1 MAFLTN
7 KRVSSSSITH
17 QYKYDVFL
25 SFNGDD
31 TRMDFM
37 SHLNGFLK
45 LKGIHTFIDDELP
58 RGEEISTELL
68 EAIRSSR
75 SSIIV
80 FSKNY
85 ASSRWCLDE
94 LVEILECKKNGQMVL
109 PVFYKVDP
117 SEVRNQKGNF
127 GEALAKHEVNNI
139 KKVQRW
145 KEALNKAGSISGLT
159 YKDGYL
165 ITTLSLYL
173 FIYFIVIIFNCVSS
187 H

>member
-1 MAFLTN
+1 
-7 KRVSSSSITH
+7 
-17 QYKYDVFL
+17 
-25 SFNGDD
+25 
-31 TRMDFM
+31 MDFT
-37 SHLNGFLK
+37 SHLNGILK
-45 LKGIHTFIDDELP
+45 LKGFHTFIDDELP

-68 EAIRSSR
+68 ETIRSSK

-80 FSKNY
+80 FSENY

-117 SEVRNQKGNF
+117 SEVRNQKGKF
-127 GEALAKHEVNNI
+127 GEALEKHEGNNI

-145 KEALNKAGSISGLT
+145 REALNKAGSIAGLT

-165 ITTLSLYL
+165 ITTLSPFIFFL
-173 FIYFIVIIFNCVSS
+173 FL
-187 H
+187 

>member
-1 MAFLTN
+1 MALLTN
-7 KRVSSSSITH
+7 KQASSSSITH

-25 SFNGDD
+25 SFRGGD
-31 TRMDFM
+31 TRMDFT

-45 LKGIHTFIDDELP
+45 LKGIHTFIDDELL

-68 EAIRSSR
+68 EAIKSSR
-75 SSIIV
+75 SSIII
-80 FSKNY
+80 FSENY
-85 ASSRWCLDE
+85 VSSTWCLDE

-117 SEVRNQKGNF
+117 SEVRNQKGKF

-139 KKVQRW
+139 KKVQKWR
-145 KEALNKAGSISGLT
+145 EALNKAGSIAGLT

-165 ITTLSLYL
+165 ITTLSPFFLLY
-173 FIYFIVIIFNCVSS
+173 FYIIIFNCV
-187 H
+187 

>member
-1 MAFLTN
+1 M
-7 KRVSSSSITH
+7 
-17 QYKYDVFL
+17 
-25 SFNGDD
+25 NGI
-31 TRMDFM
+31 
-37 SHLNGFLK
+37 LK

-58 RGEEISTELL
+58 RGEEISIELL

-80 FSKNY
+80 FSENY

-94 LVEILECKKNGQMVL
+94 LVEILECKKNGHMVL
-109 PVFYKVDP
+109 PLFYKVDP
-117 SEVRNQKGNF
+117 SEVRNQKGKF

-145 KEALNKAGSISGLT
+145 RESLKKAGSISGLT

-165 ITTLSLYL
+165 ITNLSLYL
-173 FIYFIVIIFNCVSS
+173 FIFFSCYNFQ
-187 H
+187 

>member
-7 KRVSSSSITH
+7 KWASSSSITH

-25 SFNGDD
+25 SFKGED
-31 TRMDFM
+31 TCIDFT

-45 LKGIHTFIDDELP
+45 LKGIHTFIDDELS

-68 EAIRSSR
+68 KSIKSSR

-80 FSKNY
+80 FSEDY
-85 ASSRWCLDE
+85 TSSRWCLNE
-94 LVEILECKKNGQMVL
+94 LVEILKCKENGQMVL

-117 SEVRNQKGNF
+117 LEVRNRKGKF
-127 GEALAKHEVNNI
+127 GETLAKHKVNNI
-139 KKVQRW
+139 KNVQKRR
-145 KEALNKAGSISGLT
+145 EALNKADSISGLT

-165 ITTLSLYL
+165 ITTLSLIYL
-173 FIYFIVIIFNCVSS
+173 FIYYCYNFQWCV
-187 H
+187 